1 MDENERKELA
11 INRGAPMSES
21 KRTELEE
28 LVAIKLLEVVSNDDL
43 EQVYFDVQKEW
54 AETLPDE
61 ELEQTARDL
70 GIVF

>member
-43 EQVYFDVQKEW
+43 EQTYFDVQKEW

>member
-1 MDENERKELA
+1 MD
-11 INRGAPMSES
+11 ES

-28 LVAIKLLEVVSNDDL
+28 LVASKLLEVVSNDDL
-43 EQVYFDVQKEW
+43 EQTYFDVQKEW

-61 ELEQTARDL
+61 ELEETARDL